1 MEIEILRWSCKCP
14 FAGKALTG
22 NDTVNFDPDPEFS
35 NPAQLSQLCFPDTGK
50 AFTANSAG
58 CFDLA
63 SNLLNIMLMQIKA
76 IDLSLL
82 SKAK

>member
-22 NDTVNFDPDPEFS
+22 NDADPAPEFS
-35 NPAQLSQLCFPDTGK
+35 NPQLYQLCFPDTGK
-50 AFTANSAG
+50 AFTGIGAG

-63 SNLLNIMLMQIKA
+63 SNLLKTPGKP
-76 IDLSLL
+76 SLEL
-82 SKAK
+82 AQDALTSQNKSY